1 MSAAAYPLYWPQ
13 GIPRTKADS
22 REASKFKTGLDDALK
37 NVERSLRLFGQDSGR
52 WVSDVI
58 ISSNVS
64 LGHRSP
70 PDPGIAVWFTWDKRQ
85 VCIPVDRYATPAA
98 NLQAIHHVLEARRVE
113 ARHGT
118 LTMVQ
123 QSFAGFA
130 ALPPPRHWTE
140 VLGVGPDAGRD
151 QVEAAFKA
159 KARVVHSDH
168 GGADTA
174 MADLNLAREAAL
186 ARFGR

>member
-1 MSAAAYPLYWPQ
+1 MSVAAYPLYWPQ
-13 GIPRTKADS
+13 GIPRTKPAG
-22 REASKFKTGLDDALK
+22 REPGKFKAQLDAALK
-37 NVERSLRLFGQDSGR
+37 NVERSLRLFGRTRPD
-52 WVSDVI
+52 
-58 ISSNVS
+58 
-64 LGHRSP
+64 
-70 PDPGIAVWFTWDKRQ
+70 DPGIAVWFTWNKRQ
-85 VCIPVDRYATPAA
+85 VCIPIDRYSTPAA

-130 ALPPPRHWTE
+130 ALPPPRHWSE

-159 KARVVHSDH
+159 KAKAVHSDH
-168 GGADTA
+168 GGADTV

-186 ARFGR
+186 ARFAG

>member
-1 MSAAAYPLYWPQ
+1 MSVAAYPLYWPQ
-13 GIPRTKADS
+13 GIPRTKPAG
-22 REASKFKTGLDDALK
+22 REPGKFKAQLDAALK

-52 WVSDVI
+52 FVSEII
-58 ISSNVS
+58 ISSNCA
-64 LGHRSP
+64 LGRTRP
-70 PDPGIAVWFTWDKRQ
+70 DDPGIAVWFTWNKRQ
-85 VCIPVDRYATPAA
+85 VCIPIDRYSTPAA

-130 ALPPPRHWTE
+130 ALPPPRHWSE

-159 KARVVHSDH
+159 KAKAVHSDH
-168 GGADTA
+168 GGADTV

-186 ARFGR
+186 ARFAG